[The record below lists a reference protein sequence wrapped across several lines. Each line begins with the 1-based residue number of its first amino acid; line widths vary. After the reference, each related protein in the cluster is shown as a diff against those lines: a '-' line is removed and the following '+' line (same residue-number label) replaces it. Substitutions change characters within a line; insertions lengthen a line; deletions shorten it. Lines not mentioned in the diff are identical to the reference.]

1 MNWYISDTHFGHER
15 IIKLARRPFKT
26 VEEMDETLARRWN
39 ECVKPEDTVY
49 HLGDVAFGS
58 EKKQREILSSL
69 SGRKILVY
77 GNHEKNLALLA
88 ECGFK
93 EQHPCLTV
101 QLHGTPVYLVHE
113 SPPSLEALPPHC
125 MYCLHGHVHNKPSR
139 HPFLNIAV
147 DLWKFGPISEDEIA
161 DNLDIR

>member
-1 MNWYISDTHFGHER
+1 MNWFTSDTHFGHER
-15 IIKLARRPFKT
+15 IIKLARRPFKS

-39 ECVKPEDTVY
+39 ECVMPGDTVY

-93 EQHPCLTV
+93 EQYPCLTV
-101 QLHGTPVYLVHE
+101 QIYGTPVYLVHE
-113 SPPSLEALPPHC
+113 PPPALEALPPRC
-125 MYCLHGHVHNKPSR
+125 MHCLHGHNHNKKSR
-139 HPFLNIAV
+139 HPFLNIAA
-147 DLWKFGPISEDEIA
+147 DLCKFRPVNEDEIA
-161 DNLDIR
+161 RALVIR